1 MLKNYRI
8 VIFLGLVSFGLG
20 LIIGGATQFTNVA
33 EAQIPDRAF
42 ELRTYTT
49 HPGRLEELHSRFS
62 DHTVS
67 LFERHGMTNIG
78 YFQPSDLPLAANTLV
93 YLLAHDSR
101 ETAEASWDAF
111 RKDPEWLSAAEES
124 RRNGR
129 LIQNVDSVF
138 LEATHYSMMK

>member
-1 MLKNYRI
+1 MLKNHRI
-8 VIFLGLVSFGLG
+8 AVFLGLMSFGLG
-20 LIIGGATQFTNVA
+20 LIIGGTTQFANVA
-33 EAQIPDRAF
+33 KAQITDRAF

-78 YFQPSDLPLAANTLV
+78 YFQPLDSPLAANTLV

-101 ETAEASWDAF
+101 EAAEASWDAF
-111 RKDPEWLSAAEES
+111 REDPEWLSAAEES

>member
-1 MLKNYRI
+1 MSKNYR
-8 VIFLGLVSFGLG
+8 VIFVFSVFAFVFGV
-20 LIIGGATQFTNVA
+20 IVGGNVRFA
-33 EAQIPDRAF
+33 SDAQAQTPQKIF

-49 HPGRLEELHSRFS
+49 HPGRLAELHSRFA

-78 YFQPSDLPLAANTLV
+78 YFQPSDSPLSENTLI

-101 ETAEASWDAF
+101 EAAVASWADF
-111 RKDPEWLSAAEES
+111 RADPDWLSASEES

-129 LIQNVDSVF
+129 LVQNVESVF
-138 LEATHYSMMK
+138 LDATYYSKIK